1 MDIVKDLTKFEPE
14 TDPMPANGKVGIGYS
29 MPSVVHGNVGIE
41 SVKHWVL
48 SLPSYQF
55 GICTKRFCTRYQT
68 YLWIC
73 VGISTQCQPSHQ
85 IVTSSVSISHR
96 ISHAYMIFCHF
107 RILFDV
113 KKKPYFTVSLLLY
126 LKFWWDWWPTTSNIR
141 GNIICWDG
149 FCHNFI

>member
-1 MDIVKDLTKFEPE
+1 LTKFEPE
-14 TDPMPANGKVGIGYS
+14 TDPMPADGKVGIGYP

-126 LKFWWDWWPTTSNIR
+126 LKFWWDWPTSNIR